1 MAERKE
7 RRTRAPEGPPPPPN
21 GGEEEAR
28 WYIVHTYSGMEEKV
42 KKTLEQRITA
52 LDLKDRIL
60 EIVIPTEE
68 VIEIREGKRTPKQER
83 LFPGYLLIRMK
94 MDDHTWYV
102 VRNTPG
108 VTGFIS
114 AADREGRIRPV
125 PLSQEEVEQIFQR
138 MRAEQPRPKVGLT
151 KGQYV
156 KIVDGPFKDFL
167 GVVDEIDATRGKVRV
182 LVSFFGRETPV
193 ELDFLQVERLT

>member
-1 MAERKE
+1 MAERRE
-7 RRTRAPEGPPPPPN
+7 RKAGAQEVPPP
-21 GGEEEAR
+21 GTEEAR

-42 KKTLEQRITA
+42 KRTLEQRITA

-60 EIVIPTEE
+60 EVVVPTEE
-68 VIEIREGKRTPKQER
+68 VMEIREGKRTPKRER
-83 LFPGYLLIRMK
+83 LFPGYLLVRMK
-94 MDDHTWYV
+94 MDDRTWYV

-114 AADREGRIRPV
+114 AADRDGRIRPV
-125 PLSQEEVEQIFQR
+125 PLTEEEVEHIFQR
-138 MRAEQPRPKVGLT
+138 MRSEQPRPKVGFA

-167 GVVDEIDATRGKVRV
+167 GVVDEIDAERGKVRV

-193 ELDFLQVERLT
+193 ELDFLQVERIT